1 MNDQKLRLCTNLYAN
16 MRAAGQTSFGVKL
29 ASGYFTSGL
38 VGPASSVH
46 SLLKDKKQKQKKV
59 EMWGPVVVVG
69 GGGERG
75 STDGHVIL
83 RLIWP
88 TPSSASGAEVGAG
101 QRGCALY
108 YSL

>member
-16 MRAAGQTSFGVKL
+16 LRAAGQTSFGVKL

-46 SLLKDKKQKQKKV
+46 SLFKKKKV
-59 EMWGPVVVVG
+59 EMWGPVVGRGGG

-75 STDGHVIL
+75 
-83 RLIWP
+83 
-88 TPSSASGAEVGAG
+88 E
-101 QRGCALY
+101 Y
-108 YSL
+108 